1 MKNIMKN
8 NRFDVIAIS
17 AIIISVLI
25 VYRDLIFGF
34 VVGTNDYGGNDLLL
48 LHAPTLYHYGQALK
62 EGVLLQWMPELFC
75 GFPVMAEGQNG
86 FLYPVNILLYFLFDF
101 LTAMN
106 IYHIIHP
113 ILMGIGVY
121 YLIKKVTNDP
131 YSALPG
137 AIAAALCGS
146 LIMGHTRHL
155 GIYAIISLT
164 PYLLLIIENFI
175 QTHKVRYGLLM
186 GLLLGLIGL
195 IGHPHFA
202 FIAAFI
208 AFTYALLRL
217 IFYKAETNVSAF
229 RPDIKHVTIFIL
241 ISSSIAII
249 IALPQLLSTYELF
262 KFTERASEVTD
273 SFRELGSLPFDGFMA
288 FVDPYYWGNAGNHTF
303 KEHDIFLFWEWFHYV
318 GVLTLALALL
328 GAFLEWRRSG
338 VVKALVIIAFL
349 SYLLALGGNLPI
361 YKIFSFIPGVQN
373 FRFPNRWLFGTE
385 LSIIILSGFGIKGLI
400 VQSRKYFSKDLSFQ
414 ISIIA
419 AFIIFFDIFLIVG
432 LKFTTI
438 KPEVYFHRSGIVDK
452 LTSDTSFFHVNSYN
466 YHRVIAL
473 AFEMSKGWE
482 NDQSIYKNLNSA
494 LPNNLPAYHS
504 INQSNAY
511 IGLIPNY
518 LAKLWG
524 TATVP
529 GIIPS
534 FIRDDGFNSTPDNAY
549 IRAMQLFGVKYIP
562 TIYDIKGLR
571 LVKDSSIIKLYE
583 VPDPMPR
590 AWVVDKLLIGPEKY
604 FIKYLY
610 TDSYD
615 LYSHAF
621 FPYEN
626 QVLPENSRS
635 GKIEVLQDDEHY
647 LKMKVET
654 SGLAVISDTWYPRW
668 KAKVNGKRQRVF
680 RVNHSMRGVF
690 VEKPNSILEM
700 YYNYNDTIWLSILS
714 YFAMLFSLITYILIK
729 YDRFGKSQKN

>member
-1 MKNIMKN
+1 MNKVLKE
-8 NRFDVIAIS
+8 NRFDVIAIPT
-17 AIIISVLI
+17 IIISVLI
-25 VYRDLIFGF
+25 VYRDLILGY

-48 LHAPTLYHYGQALK
+48 LHVPTLYHYSEALK

-86 FLYPVNILLYFLFDF
+86 FLYPINILLYFLFDF

-113 ILMGIGVY
+113 VLMGIGVY
-121 YLIKKVTNDP
+121 YLIKKVTNDA

-164 PYLLLIIENFI
+164 PYLLLIIENFF
-175 QTHKVRYGLLM
+175 QTHKVRYGLHI
-186 GLLLGLIGL
+186 GFLLGLIGL

-202 FIAAFI
+202 FIAFFL

-217 IFYKAETNVSAF
+217 IFYKAKTNANAQ
-229 RPDIKHVTIFIL
+229 RPDIKQIIIFIL
-241 ISSSIAII
+241 TSSAIAII
-249 IALPQLLSTYELF
+249 IALPQLLSTYELY
-262 KFTERASEVTD
+262 KFTERAGEVTD

-288 FVDPYYWGNAGNHTF
+288 FIDPYYWGNAGDQTF
-303 KEHDIFLFWEWFHYV
+303 NEHNIFLFWEWFHYV
-318 GVLTLALALL
+318 GVITLALGLF
-328 GAFLEWRRSG
+328 GAISQWKASG
-338 VVKALVIIAFL
+338 VVKTFAIIAL
-349 SYLLALGGNLPI
+349 ISYLLALGGNLPV
-361 YKIFSFIPGVQN
+361 YKLFSFIPGVQN

-400 VQSRKYFSKDLSFQ
+400 ELSRKYFRKNLSFQ
-414 ISIIA
+414 ISLIA
-419 AFIIFFDIFLIVG
+419 SLIIFLDIFLIVG

-438 KPEVYFHRSGIVDK
+438 KPEVYFHSSGIVDELK
-452 LTSDTSFFHVNSYN
+452 KDTSFFRVNSYN

-473 AFEMSKGWE
+473 AYEMSKGWE
-482 NDQSIYKNLNSA
+482 NDQSIYKDLNSA
-494 LPNNLPAYHS
+494 LPNNLPAFHGL
-504 INQSNAY
+504 NQSNAY
-511 IGLIPNY
+511 IGLIPSY

-524 TATVP
+524 TASVP

-534 FIRDDGFNSTPDNAY
+534 LIKDDGVISTPKTAY
-549 IRAMQLFGVKYIP
+549 IRAMQLFGVKYIA

-571 LVKDSSIIKLYE
+571 LVKDSSMIKLYE
-583 VPDPMPR
+583 VPDPMKR

-604 FIKYLY
+604 FIKFLQ
-610 TDSYD
+610 TESYD
-615 LYSHAF
+615 LYSHAL

-626 QVLPENSRS
+626 QILPENSRS
-635 GKIEVLQDDEHY
+635 GKIEVLESSKHS
-647 LKMKVET
+647 LKMKAET
-654 SGLAVISDTWYPRW
+654 AGLAVVSDTWYPRW
-668 KAKVNGKRQRVF
+668 KAKVNGKWQRIF

-690 VEKPNSILEM
+690 VEEPNSIIEM
-700 YYNYNDTIWLSILS
+700 NYDYDDTIWLSILS
-714 YFAMLFSLITYILIK
+714 YFVMLFSLILYILIK
-729 YDRFGKSQKN
+729 YGKFPKS